1 MGLAQQEAIPARQ
14 FLAGRCEKCSLH
26 RDSSLK
32 LPKSQADLVTAVLC
46 HPGSPRCSQA
56 LGHASSPSP
65 ASFPSLPF
73 PARRHSGLPAP
84 RPAARE
90 GRSWPPL
97 LLCTTRGLSLVNA
110 QPSRKTQEGKHEVT
124 PSWQSRATHAPLGPL
139 FQLWERPRGQAGASS
154 PLLLLHKP
162 RWARLRALGGGQGK
176 APRPGSVPKRGPDP
190 RQPHTGGPQRS
201 GTSGDTAAQAAEVGS
216 PKFGLLFSPRC
227 CSSSL
232 SPQPESLFSSPPR
245 ARRALCP
252 RSM

>member
-1 MGLAQQEAIPARQ
+1 M
-14 FLAGRCEKCSLH
+14 
-26 RDSSLK
+26 
-32 LPKSQADLVTAVLC
+32 VTAILC
-46 HPGSPRCSQA
+46 HLGSPRCSQA

-162 RWARLRALGGGQGK
+162 HWARLRALGGDRGRPLGQ
-176 APRPGSVPKRGPDP
+176 
-190 RQPHTGGPQRS
+190 
-201 GTSGDTAAQAAEVGS
+201 
-216 PKFGLLFSPRC
+216 
-227 CSSSL
+227 
-232 SPQPESLFSSPPR
+232 
-245 ARRALCP
+245 ALCP
-252 RSM
+252 NGAPTHDSPTLAVPSAAAPLGTRPLRQQRWGALNLGSFSHPAAVPAA